1 MYWISC
7 KPSCKPCNMVFL
19 FCMTVVCVTSF
30 PGSLPPWWEESG
42 NETIA
47 MGWSS
52 PSDEDLVSFPGSP
65 RVGMKNGS
73 GNEANRRCHTP
84 NFAEKL
90 SYKTSKVA
98 EIFSLESFPLCA
110 SSFSTVCDMKDTVS
124 RLCSTSE
131 TLHAI

>member
-1 MYWISC
+1 
-7 KPSCKPCNMVFL
+7 MV
-19 FCMTVVCVTSF
+19 
-30 PGSLPPWWEESG
+30 
-42 NETIA
+42 IA

-52 PSDEDLVSFPGSP
+52 PPDEDLALFPGSP
-65 RVGMKNGS
+65 HARMKNRP
-73 GNEANRRCHTP
+73 GNEANKRCHTP

-98 EIFSLESFPLCA
+98 KVFSLESFPLCA
-110 SSFSTVCDMKDTVS
+110 SSFSTVCDMKDAVS